1 MADPCW
7 YPLLSLPPYPA
18 ERFAPLADRL
28 ARLLMTKND
37 LLLIQGEAMLALE
50 SVAVSLSRPG
60 MHILNVVT
68 SPYGLYFSQWLRRG
82 GAEVHDVKAP
92 SGYPITPAAF
102 DQALD
107 AMPTLDAV
115 VLAHGEAASGIVN
128 PLSEIAARVRQRQA
142 LLVVDAV
149 ASVGGHTLDVD
160 GLGIDIAV
168 IGPQK
173 ALGGPAGLSAVSVS
187 ARAWLRLMT
196 PAGYAQSCLSLT
208 ELKRQ
213 WLDRGRGALPGTP
226 SAGDFWALESALDRL
241 ENEGLVALINRHLKA
256 AQATRAGLRALGVV
270 PWVSDEACASSLVT
284 AAPVPEDVDTD
295 ALIADALALG
305 AAISPGVGV
314 IAHQLVRLHHSGIH
328 AVFPSVLTN
337 VVAYGAALARH
348 GCPADVAA
356 AAAVITHHYLPL
368 PGAAGHQHTEP
379 TL

>member
-7 YPLLSLPPYPA
+7 FPLLSLPPYPA

-28 ARLLMTKND
+28 AALLMTHND

-50 SVAVSLSRPG
+50 SVAVGLSRPG

-82 GAEVHDVKAP
+82 GAQVHDAKAS
-92 SGYPITPAAF
+92 SGYPITLDAF
-102 DQALD
+102 DQALA
-107 AMPTLDAV
+107 AMPALDAV

-128 PLSEIAARVRQRQA
+128 PLGEIAARVRQRGA

-160 GLGIDIAV
+160 GLGIDVAV

-173 ALGGPAGLSAVSVS
+173 ALGGPAGVSAISVS
-187 ARAWLRLMT
+187 ARAWPRLVT
-196 PAGYAQSCLSLT
+196 PAGYAQSCLSLA

-226 SAGDFWALESALDRL
+226 SAPDFWALESALDRL
-241 ENEGLVALINRHLKA
+241 EQEGHIHLINRHLKA

-270 PWVSDEACASSLVT
+270 PWISDDACASSLVT
-284 AAPVPEDVDTD
+284 AAPVPEKVD
-295 ALIADALALG
+295 ADALLADALSLG
-305 AAISPGVGV
+305 AALSPGVGP
-314 IAHQLVRLHHSGIH
+314 IARQLVRLHHTGAQAAFP
-328 AVFPSVLTN
+328 AVLAN
-337 VVAYGAALARH
+337 VVAYGAALARNGH
-348 GCPADVAA
+348 PADVAA
-356 AAAVITHHYLPL
+356 AAAVITHHYLPR
-368 PGAAGHQHTEP
+368 PGPPGDAHAEP

>member
-18 ERFAPLADRL
+18 ARFAPLADRL
-28 ARLLMTKND
+28 AQLLMTKND
-37 LLLIQGEAMLALE
+37 VLLIQGEAMLALE
-50 SVAVSLSRPG
+50 SVAMSLSRPG

-68 SPYGLYFSQWLRRG
+68 GPYGLYFSQWLRRG
-82 GAEVHDVKAP
+82 GAEVHDAKAP
-92 SGYPITPAAF
+92 SGYPITLSAF

-107 AMPTLDAV
+107 AMPALDAV

-128 PLSEIAARVRQRQA
+128 PLSEIAARVHRRHA

-160 GLGIDIAV
+160 GLGIDVAV

-173 ALGGPAGLSAVSVS
+173 ALGGPAGLAALSVS
-187 ARAWLRLMT
+187 ARAWPRLLT

-208 ELKRQ
+208 ELKHQ

-226 SAGDFWALESALDRL
+226 SAGDFWALESALDRV
-241 ENEGLVALINRHLKA
+241 ENEGQIALINRHLKA

-270 PWVSDEACASSLVT
+270 PWISDDACASSLVT
-284 AAPVPEDVDTD
+284 AAPVPEKVQAE
-295 ALIADALALG
+295 ALLADALSLG

-314 IAHQLVRLHHSGIH
+314 IAHQLVRLNHSGVH
-328 AVFPSVLTN
+328 AAFSTVLTN
-337 VVAYGAALARH
+337 VVAYGAALARNSY
-348 GCPADVAA
+348 PADIAA

-368 PGAAGHQHTEP
+368 PGPVGGEHAEP